1 MQKFT
6 NSDFNTV
13 EEMKEFILESDDED
27 SGWYVDY
34 IIESNKVVEYEIKK
48 SITININGVGY

>member
-1 MQKFT
+1 
-6 NSDFNTV
+6 
-13 EEMKEFILESDDED
+13 MKEFILESDDED

-48 SITININGVGY
+48 SVTININGVGY